1 MERVLE
7 LRPKTACFTGHRKIT
22 EPVSDVEHRIIRVVE
37 ELVQKGYQYFGTGGA
52 RGFDALASEVILKV
66 KQTYPSIHLIQVLP
80 FEKQHL
86 QEGNWTAEEIQQYR
100 SIQAA
105 CSKTVVLSPEYFPG
119 AYYQRNRYL
128 VDHSSVC
135 IAYMCYRKSGTGHT
149 VNYAEKMG
157 VPVINIAK
165 KTRTP

>member
-1 MERVLE
+1 M
-7 LRPKTACFTGHRKIT
+7 
-22 EPVSDVEHRIIRVVE
+22 
-37 ELVQKGYQYFGTGGA
+37 
-52 RGFDALASEVILKV
+52 
-66 KQTYPSIHLIQVLP
+66 
-80 FEKQHL
+80 
-86 QEGNWTAEEIQQYR
+86 
-100 SIQAA
+100 
-105 CSKTVVLSPEYFPG
+105 VLSPEYFPG

-165 KTRTP
+165 KTRTPALGELMAYDSENHSHLLQTLDDFNLRMAQTGAIVIHYRAHFVKRLRERATKACRRGSSSERTSSSSGSACPGPTRTT